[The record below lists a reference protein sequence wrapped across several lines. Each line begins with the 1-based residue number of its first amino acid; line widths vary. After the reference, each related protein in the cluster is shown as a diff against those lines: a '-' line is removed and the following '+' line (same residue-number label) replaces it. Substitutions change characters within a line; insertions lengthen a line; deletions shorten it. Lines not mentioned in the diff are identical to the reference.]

1 MPDPKPQPTPK
12 PPAGQAA
19 TAAEVADLRNQLNE
33 LALTVEGLTDL
44 PTAQPAETGGAPSQ
58 FLRVQDIGGAR
69 RIINAA
75 HIVHVMPIEGAAEP
89 QVQVKLSLPGH
100 TPIMI
105 RASIEQI
112 SEALDAD

>member
-1 MPDPKPQPTPK
+1 MSDPKK
-12 PPAGQAA
+12 PAEVA
-19 TAAEVADLRNQLNE
+19 TAAEVAELRNQLNE
-33 LALTVEGLTDL
+33 LALTVEGLTNL
-44 PTAQPAETGGAPSQ
+44 PTAQPAEMAAPSH

-100 TPIMI
+100 TPILI